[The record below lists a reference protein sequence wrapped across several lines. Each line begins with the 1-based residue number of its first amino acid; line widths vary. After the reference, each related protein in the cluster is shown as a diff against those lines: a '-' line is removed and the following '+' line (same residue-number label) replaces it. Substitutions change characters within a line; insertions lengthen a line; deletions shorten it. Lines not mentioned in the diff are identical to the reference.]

1 MLTIYDEIQQLRVE
15 LAACILTPRE
25 RATAQAELA
34 KLLAEQA
41 AIDRQFD
48 GMIAAKEPPE

>member
-1 MLTIYDEIQQLRVE
+1 MLTIYDEIQQLRTE
-15 LAACILTPRE
+15 LSACILTPNE
-25 RATAQAELA
+25 RAAAQAELA

-48 GMIAAKEPPE
+48 AMIAEEEPPK

>member
-15 LAACILTPRE
+15 LAACILTPSE
-25 RATAQAELA
+25 RVAAQAELA
-34 KLLAEQA
+34 RLLAEQA

-48 GMIAAKEPPE
+48 GMITAKEPPE

>member
-1 MLTIYDEIQQLRVE
+1 MLAVYDQIQQLRTE
-15 LAACILTPRE
+15 LAACILTSSE

-34 KLLAEQA
+34 KLLAEQV

-48 GMIAAKEPPE
+48 AMIAETEPPE